1 MQRSCS
7 VPGHGAPKSDK
18 YPSSQRTKSL
28 GETDAQRDLQS
39 RTRPCR
45 AGEPHWVL
53 WGPGQRPGGSHM
65 GLQSCILRARY
76 AGERWG
82 AGSGDAAR
90 AEPGLKKSQ
99 SPARAAPS
107 SPRLAAAAAPPTQGS
122 ARVHHSTQRRQ
133 PFMQGD
139 TAGVP
144 LPQISLHLPL
154 AQLGLWSSGP
164 PGTGLPALSTMPSAG
179 GGVAGERRP

>member
-53 WGPGQRPGGSHM
+53 WGPGQRPGGSQM

-99 SPARAAPS
+99 GPARAAPLPLGLLLRPLHP
-107 SPRLAAAAAPPTQGS
+107 PR
-122 ARVHHSTQRRQ
+122 
-133 PFMQGD
+133 
-139 TAGVP
+139 GVP
-144 LPQISLHLPL
+144 GCTTP
-154 AQLGLWSSGP
+154 
-164 PGTGLPALSTMPSAG
+164 PSAG
-179 GGVAGERRP
+179 SRSCRAIPQASPCHRSVCTCPSRSSAQGCLL